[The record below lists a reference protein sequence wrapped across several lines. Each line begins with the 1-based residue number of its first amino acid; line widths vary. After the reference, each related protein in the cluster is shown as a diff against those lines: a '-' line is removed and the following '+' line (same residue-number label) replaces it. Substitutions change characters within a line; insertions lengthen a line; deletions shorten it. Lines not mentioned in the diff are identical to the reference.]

1 LCGGAPHY
9 RFVALGRMAT
19 SDFPLPIPNPRVAF
33 RQLDDG
39 GVLLS
44 TADEVY
50 FGVSAVGARIWS
62 LLPPVTRTFDELCA
76 VLAGE
81 YADVSIERI
90 RRDARA
96 FLDELVA
103 AGLARYP
110 SAADEAGIRDESSL
124 ER

>member
-1 LCGGAPHY
+1 MG
-9 RFVALGRMAT
+9 T

-81 YADVSIERI
+81 YADVSVERI

-110 SAADEAGIRDESSL
+110 SSADEVGVRDESSL